1 MEYLFFL
8 VFFVLFLA
16 VIAFSGQILGFDNRF
31 KLIAIFVLLVLVASF
46 FAIRP
51 FDFPDTYTYSCTYN
65 AVDDYSY
72 SANVLEREPYS
83 DMEYGYVYI
92 MLFFHWLG
100 FNFEM
105 FSFCISLFSM
115 AVFMLWIFKCMEYLG
130 ISYTKYKMKCSLLV
144 PFVIYLMMFGIEYNL
159 VQMRTLLSV
168 SVCLLGYIF
177 LFNKKTF
184 CFFVMIFI
192 GFCIHRMAI
201 IELIPYLVF
210 LCNKNVLPK
219 IIFVLLWFI
228 SLIFMII
235 ETRYSVFWDSTS
247 QMLFALLADNM
258 GINYS
263 SYNVSATN
271 GIAKN
276 CSLLTLWINGIM
288 FWSLYKE
295 NIKNTL
301 FMTIYLLLLFI
312 VAFLC
317 NLDAVIRI
325 VDLLSIWLMPMNVY
339 CFYVWTGNN
348 ISRCICYLFLLLMYL
363 LLPFR
368 MFFMEFSIYS

>member
-1 MEYLFFL
+1 
-8 VFFVLFLA
+8 
-16 VIAFSGQILGFDNRF
+16 
-31 KLIAIFVLLVLVASF
+31 
-46 FAIRP
+46 
-51 FDFPDTYTYSCTYN
+51 
-65 AVDDYSY
+65 
-72 SANVLEREPYS
+72 
-83 DMEYGYVYI
+83 
-92 MLFFHWLG
+92 
-100 FNFEM
+100 
-105 FSFCISLFSM
+105 
-115 AVFMLWIFKCMEYLG
+115 
-130 ISYTKYKMKCSLLV
+130 
-144 PFVIYLMMFGIEYNL
+144 
-159 VQMRTLLSV
+159 
-168 SVCLLGYIF
+168 
-177 LFNKKTF
+177 
-184 CFFVMIFI
+184 MIFI

-235 ETRYSVFWDSTS
+235 ETRYSVFFDSTS
-247 QMLFALLADNM
+247 QMLFALLVDNM